1 MLRACNTGQMPR
13 YCPRNWCRSALYF
26 IRPDLTFPFDSCP
39 VRFVADLCRGWPSR
53 LCIAVGHS
61 YGFRLPLGLYRPLLD
76 PETKA
81 YELKP
86 LRSLNDAMMLCY
98 LIRDLCT
105 TWSFIFHATLELHRS
120 RSPYDDGDRDLE
132 ELIEILTVL
141 VPGYQDSRTAFSAFG
156 KLFAWNIYIKWW
168 WIMICW
174 TE

>member
-1 MLRACNTGQMPR
+1 MSVGAVFYKAG
-13 YCPRNWCRSALYF
+13 
-26 IRPDLTFPFDSCP
+26 FDVP
-39 VRFVADLCRGWPSR
+39 VRLVPSEVCCRFVPWLAIKAVYRSRTFVWLPSA
-53 LCIAVGHS
+53 IGS
-61 YGFRLPLGLYRPLLD
+61 LPSFAGT
-76 PETKA
+76 ETKA